1 MSGAPDKPPGAGA
14 GGRVEVLARP
24 SWRVALSARA
34 PRAIAGLVAA
44 VVMLAGVRAI
54 VTGPAAAPEPPPAPP
69 APDTAAQTFAEGF
82 VRAYLTW
89 DAEHPEGREAR
100 LAAYSSSE
108 LDAGAG
114 LEPPDRAAQAVE
126 WTAAVGSQ
134 ATGPGRQV
142 ITVAARAGGRDWH
155 LAVPVTR
162 DARGYMAVA
171 SYPALVGAPPVAGDA
186 RALEED
192 DVADGQLL
200 KVAGRAVRN
209 YLAGAADNLAA
220 DLDPAAVVSLP
231 ANEARVT
238 AINDITRAGAGRVAV
253 AVTAAVDGAE
263 LELRYELEVIKRD
276 RWYVHSIATDPR
288 ARPPG
293 AAQ

>member
-1 MSGAPDKPPGAGA
+1 
-14 GGRVEVLARP
+14 
-24 SWRVALSARA
+24 LSARA
-34 PRAIAGLVAA
+34 PRVVAGLVAV

-54 VTGPAAAPEPPPAPP
+54 VAGPPEAPPPPPPAPVV
-69 APDTAAQTFAEGF
+69 DSGAQAFAEGF
-82 VRAYLTW
+82 VRSYLTW
-89 DAEHPEGREAR
+89 NADDPEGRDAQ

-114 LEPPDRAAQAVE
+114 LEPPDGRAQTVE
-126 WTAAVGSQ
+126 WTAAVASK

-142 ITVAARAGGRDWH
+142 ITVAAQAGGRDWH

-186 RALEED
+186 RPVDED
-192 DVADGQLL
+192 DIADGQLVR
-200 KVAGRAVRN
+200 VAGRAVRN

-231 ANEARVT
+231 ATQARVK
-238 AINDITRAGAGRVAV
+238 AINDITRAAPGRVAV
-253 AVTAAVDGAE
+253 AVTATVDGAE
-263 LELRYELEVIKRD
+263 LELRYELEVVKRD

-293 AAQ
+293 AGQ